1 MGLNECRLRNE
12 YHIQQAEAGLVE
24 APVDEIKGG
33 RAKAKPSQVLRP
45 EQVAQLKLANEH
57 IRCALENSTWSQWM
71 RNSLSVPYDA
81 GELPRELRETWS
93 DSKSDTTLISGND
106 LVIISESNLPGN
118 TVGRII
124 IEGNAARL
132 EKDIVL
138 GHKPVIQRVASAK
151 EGGSKKKPVIAR
163 TGAASAAPSS
173 SGLKKAIT
181 APRAKETVR
190 SHAEAL
196 EIGHVDGDEE
206 KDAEDNEFAPNHT
219 DEIPLPVTIQSRAH
233 SSKIN
238 FVLQAILSSPPDD
251 KFVVFGDKADLEK
264 VMDALVLAQLSP

>member
-151 EGGSKKKPVIAR
+151 EGGSKKKPVIA
-163 TGAASAAPSS
+163 
-173 SGLKKAIT
+173 
-181 APRAKETVR
+181 PRAKETVR